1 MPKTTKANNVTP
13 TNVMPVV
20 EENNIATPVEAVSEK
35 EAVSTP
41 AVKRPAPVLAADTLV
56 PCISMV
62 RRGDLIYNSKRT
74 FGYNVVWRHYMD
86 IQSVELSELVA
97 MRSSDHKFFSEN
109 LIVISND
116 FELHDEVLKYLHIEQ
131 YYHDVPDPYAMDD
144 LFSMAID
151 EMVLR
156 VSRMPENTKE
166 AVCASAKNAI
176 HNGTL
181 DSLKRINALEG
192 ALNCK
197 LT

>member
-97 MRSSDHKFFSEN
+97 MRSSD
-109 LIVISND
+109 